1 MNVADVW
8 PRPRRTAA
16 LRAVLLFTVAL
27 TSGLPLLLLVARS
40 FSGRWFFPALLPD
53 DWSTNGWRPSA
64 TGGALSRS
72 FATSVVLGV
81 MTAVVSCAI
90 ALPLGR
96 TLARLRG
103 WSRHFA
109 GAAAFLPV
117 AAPPLALGTGLQVV
131 VLALGLGGT
140 LAGVFL
146 AHLVPAVGYLALVF
160 LGTFTL
166 FDARV
171 EEASRTLGATRFTT
185 LRRVTLPLLR
195 PQIAEALVIG
205 FLISWS
211 QFALTLVVGGGEV
224 RALPLEVFTYL
235 RAGQD
240 QTAAVGALLL
250 VLPPA
255 AAFVALRWA
264 ARRTVAVVG

>member
-1 MNVADVW
+1 MNVAE
-8 PRPRRTAA
+8 PRARSRRS
-16 LRAVLLFTVAL
+16 AVLRTVLLLTLVA

-53 DWSTNGWRPSA
+53 DWTTSGWRPSA
-64 TGGALSRS
+64 AGSALSRA
-72 FATSVVLGV
+72 FATSTALGV
-81 MTAVVSCAI
+81 MTSLASCAI

-103 WSRHFA
+103 WSRHLA

-131 VLALGLGGT
+131 VLGLGLGGT
-140 LAGVFL
+140 LAGVFV

-171 EEASRTLGATRFTT
+171 EEVSRTLGATRFAT

-211 QFALTLVVGGGEV
+211 QFALTLVIGGGDV

-240 QTAAVGALLL
+240 QPAAVGSLLL
-250 VLPPA
+250 VVPPA